1 MTLDGNITE
10 MTKSVTSIGVAQ
22 HILRLLNCILILRIL
37 KETIHVL
44 WAADAPPEQTKL
56 SLLKV
61 TVLSL

>member
-10 MTKSVTSIGVAQ
+10 MTKSVTSIGVVQ

-44 WAADAPPEQTKL
+44 WAADTPPEQAKL